1 MVLLYIAP
9 LSLFLIVDCE
19 LSSSQTE
26 DYKVFYPGTLLETGH
41 DILFFWIA
49 RMVKLGLKLTG
60 RLPFTEVFLHA
71 MVRDAH
77 GRKMSKS
84 LGNVIDPIDVIKGI
98 SLEVS
103 EMLFTFSKYS
113 AEQLVTV
120 YLVFCFVSRAFTVS
134 LRTVILIRERLN
146 VLERA
151 R

>member
-1 MVLLYIAP
+1 MLLIYLWKIIRTSDI
-9 LSLFLIVDCE
+9 LRFSSEIVPNAINCDFV
-19 LSSSQTE
+19 SFQTD

-60 RLPFTEVFLHA
+60 QLPFTEVFLHA

-84 LGNVIDPIDVIKGI
+84 LGNVIDPVDVIKGV

-103 EMLFTFSKYS
+103 GKFLLEDFFVHFTLQKIY
-113 AEQLVTV
+113 V
-120 YLVFCFVSRAFTVS
+120 
-134 LRTVILIRERLN
+134 
-146 VLERA
+146 
-151 R
+151 

>member
-1 MVLLYIAP
+1 MRKVELMYEITLDFYGVEYFAFI
-9 LSLFLIVDCE
+9 LQLIGDSNFFSL
-19 LSSSQTE
+19 QTE

-60 RLPFTEVFLHA
+60 QLPFTEVFLHA

-84 LGNVIDPIDVIKGI
+84 LGNVIDPVDVIKGV

-103 EMLFTFSKYS
+103 GTQFKST
-113 AEQLVTV
+113 A
-120 YLVFCFVSRAFTVS
+120 
-134 LRTVILIRERLN
+134 
-146 VLERA
+146 
-151 R
+151 

>member
-1 MVLLYIAP
+1 MHLYNAVTWLCLIGVLIKEVRLNLKRFVLNLCVIAN
-9 LSLFLIVDCE
+9 CE
-19 LSSSQTE
+19 LFSLQTE

-60 RLPFTEVFLHA
+60 QLPFTEVFLHA

-84 LGNVIDPIDVIKGI
+84 LGNVIDPVDVIKGV

-103 EMLFTFSKYS
+103 GRNVR
-113 AEQLVTV
+113 Q
-120 YLVFCFVSRAFTVS
+120 FCLLIFFRAY
-134 LRTVILIRERLN
+134 
-146 VLERA
+146 VLT
-151 R
+151 